1 MQEMISEEAHMV
13 QAHMWWLQKQPNF
26 EKTFPSPKQ
35 EEEEDRPWLKKKD
48 QGPPSPD

>member
-1 MQEMISEEAHMV
+1 MV

-35 EEEEDRPWLKKKD
+35 EEEEEERPWLKKKD